1 MSLPPPS
8 LLPLALNDQ
17 SDLNSLLAYY
27 RSRIESF
34 EDERREW
41 LQKMEE
47 IREKQDL
54 KHKTEWELKKRR
66 EEISELQ
73 RTLSEAKLIIFD
85 ERQKSLKLT
94 RDNDLM
100 KIREVEDRR
109 KIGENSA
116 EAACQQANGLIMAG
130 DGSGSDRYFLPCCC
144 EYGQRT
150 GRSGGQLGGSSPTG
164 SAVAPSTMPSAAT
177 HPSRRIVE
185 VSSWTML

>member
-109 KIGENSA
+109 KIGELLAMTDS
-116 EAACQQANGLIMAG
+116 
-130 DGSGSDRYFLPCCC
+130 
-144 EYGQRT
+144 
-150 GRSGGQLGGSSPTG
+150 
-164 SAVAPSTMPSAAT
+164 
-177 HPSRRIVE
+177 VE
-185 VSSWTML
+185 EEVNLFKDLRPGNIIYLFI